1 MAEITQ
7 LKHLTLDEKLNN
19 MKCEI
24 ASEFGIENYDSID
37 KGELSART
45 NGKIGGEMV
54 RRLVEMG
61 KQSLVEQRNDIKGE
75 IIPISLKVHKVDLLQ
90 KRMNA

>member
-1 MAEITQ
+1 MAEVKQ

-61 KQSLVEQRNDIKGE
+61 KQSLVEQKNDKKGE
-75 IIPISLKVHKVDLLQ
+75 LVPITLKVHKVDLLQ

>member
-61 KQSLVEQRNDIKGE
+61 KQSLVEQKNDKKGE